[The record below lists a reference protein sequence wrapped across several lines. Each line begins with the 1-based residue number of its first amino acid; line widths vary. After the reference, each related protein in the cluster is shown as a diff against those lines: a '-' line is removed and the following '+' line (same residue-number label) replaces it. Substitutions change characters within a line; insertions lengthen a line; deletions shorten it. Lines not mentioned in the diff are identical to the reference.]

1 VNGLRLRTHDVEVHD
16 PNNAAGRDHIWLAPG
31 TFSRWSEGSA
41 HGSGIVYGTAFSMAP
56 LLILAISIAGPVLGD
71 DAAQEEDQATSRT
84 IDTLRPLETRFMIPH
99 SNDSWERHSIMGWT
113 LFKGDFKNAR
123 SNTLQRLQAVDQ

>member
-71 DAAQEEDQATSRT
+71 DAAQEEDQSTSRT

-99 SNDSWERHSIMGWT
+99 SNELLGKALHHG
-113 LFKGDFKNAR
+113 
-123 SNTLQRLQAVDQ
+123 VDII